1 MPIFLLL
8 LVVPLVEI
16 AAFIMI
22 GGQIGVATTLF
33 LTLVTAIIG
42 TTLLRRQGLAI
53 VQQIRRELEA
63 NRIPARQ
70 LADGAMI
77 AVAGILLLTPGFVTD
92 SVGLALFVPAFR
104 TLIWQQI
111 SKRLDATV
119 KPTGDPARGP
129 AQHHP
134 DIVEL
139 DESEYSADGDPQSP
153 WRGGK
158 K

>member
-22 GGQIGVATTLF
+22 GGQIGVATTLL

-42 TTLLRRQGLAI
+42 TTLLRRQGLTI
-53 VQQIRRELEA
+53 LQQIRQELEA
-63 NRIPARQ
+63 NRIPAKQ

-77 AVAGILLLTPGFVTD
+77 VVAGILLLTPGFVTD
-92 SVGLALFVPAFR
+92 SVGFALFVPAFR
-104 TLIWQQI
+104 ALVWQQI
-111 SKRLDATV
+111 GKRLDVTV
-119 KPTGDPARGP
+119 KRTGDPAQ
-129 AQHHP
+129 QHR

-139 DESEYSADGDPQSP
+139 DESEYSTDGDPQSP

>member
-16 AAFIMI
+16 AAFIVI
-22 GGQIGVATTLF
+22 GGQIGVATTLI
-33 LTLVTAIIG
+33 LILVTAIIG
-42 TTLLRRQGLAI
+42 TMLLRRQGLAI
-53 VQQIRRELEA
+53 VLQIRQELEA

-92 SVGLALFVPAFR
+92 AIGFLLFVPAFR
-104 TLIWQQI
+104 GFVWRQI
-111 SKRLDATV
+111 GKRLDITAS
-119 KPTGDPARGP
+119 P
-129 AQHHP
+129 AQRHP

-139 DESEYSADGDPQSP
+139 EKSEYSDDGDPHSP
-153 WRGGK
+153 WRDGK
-158 K
+158 S

>member
-16 AAFIMI
+16 AAFIVV
-22 GGQIGVATTLF
+22 GGQIGVAATLI
-33 LTLVTAIIG
+33 LILVTAIIG
-42 TTLLRRQGLAI
+42 TMLLRRQGLAI
-53 VQQIRRELEA
+53 VQQIRQELEA

-92 SVGLALFVPAFR
+92 AIGFALFVPAFR
-104 TLIWQQI
+104 ALVWRQI
-111 SKRLDATV
+111 GKRLDVTV
-119 KPTGDPARGP
+119 KSAQGP
-129 AQHHP
+129 APRHP

-139 DESEYSADGDPQSP
+139 DESEYSADGDPHSP

-158 K
+158 N

>member
-22 GGQIGVATTLF
+22 GGQIGVVTTLL

-42 TTLLRRQGLAI
+42 TMLLRRQGLAI
-53 VQQIRRELEA
+53 VQQIRQELEA
-63 NRIPARQ
+63 SRIPARQ
-70 LADGAMI
+70 LANGAMI

-92 SVGLALFVPAFR
+92 SIGFALFVPAFR
-104 TLIWQQI
+104 TLVWRQI
-111 SKRLDATV
+111 GKRLDVTV
-119 KPTGDPARGP
+119 KPAGGS
-129 AQHHP
+129 AQHHR

-139 DESEYSADGDPQSP
+139 DESEYSADADPNSP

-158 K
+158 T

>member
-16 AAFIMI
+16 AAFIVV
-22 GGQIGVATTLF
+22 GGQIGVATTLL

-42 TTLLRRQGLAI
+42 TMLLRRQGLAI
-53 VQQIRRELEA
+53 VQQIGRELEA

-77 AVAGILLLTPGFVTD
+77 AIAGILLLTPGFVTD
-92 SVGLALFVPAFR
+92 AVGFLLFVPAFR
-104 TLIWQQI
+104 AFVWRQI
-111 SKRLDATV
+111 GKRLDVTV
-119 KPTGDPARGP
+119 AQSGGPARR
-129 AQHHP
+129 HP

-139 DESEYSADGDPQSP
+139 DESEYSAEADPHSP
-153 WRGGK
+153 WRKGK
-158 K
+158 D

>member
-42 TTLLRRQGLAI
+42 TMLLRRQGLAI
-53 VQQIRRELEA
+53 VQQIRQELEA

-77 AVAGILLLTPGFVTD
+77 AIAGILLLTPGFVTD
-92 SVGLALFVPAFR
+92 SIGFALFVPAFR
-104 TLIWQQI
+104 ALVWRQI
-111 SKRLDATV
+111 GKRLDVTD
-119 KPTGDPARGP
+119 GHGQDPAQRR
-129 AQHHP
+129 P

-139 DESEYSADGDPQSP
+139 DESEYSGDADPHSP
-153 WRGGK
+153 WRDGRK
-158 K
+158 

>member
-16 AAFIMI
+16 AAFIVI
-22 GGQIGVATTLF
+22 GGQIGVPTTLL

-53 VQQIRRELEA
+53 VQQIRQELEA

-77 AVAGILLLTPGFVTD
+77 AVAGICC
-92 SVGLALFVPAFR
+92 
-104 TLIWQQI
+104 
-111 SKRLDATV
+111 
-119 KPTGDPARGP
+119 
-129 AQHHP
+129 
-134 DIVEL
+134 
-139 DESEYSADGDPQSP
+139 
-153 WRGGK
+153 
-158 K
+158 

>member
-16 AAFIMI
+16 AAFVVI
-22 GGQIGVATTLF
+22 GGQIGVATTLL

-53 VQQIRRELEA
+53 VQQIRQELEA

-92 SVGLALFVPAFR
+92 SVGLLLFVPLFR
-104 TLIWQQI
+104 GFVWRQI
-111 SKRLDATV
+111 GMRVNVTA
-119 KPTGDPARGP
+119 GPARR
-129 AQHHP
+129 HP
-134 DIVEL
+134 DIIEL
-139 DESEYSADGDPQSP
+139 DESEYDADADRHSP
-153 WRGGK
+153 WRNDRD
-158 K
+158 